1 MFLLL
6 SAGIDA
12 FFTGCLTTTVDAVF
26 PAREAAWKPTGAVGV
41 IDLPQKAAGRGARN
55 VRLYT
60 HQSEDV
66 RTMSLVD
73 GVRAAIARLTEYQRR
88 LDRAVTG
95 RLHATS
101 R

>member
-12 FFTGCLTTTVDAVF
+12 FFTGCLTTTVDALF
-26 PAREAAWKPTGAVGV
+26 PDPRGGLEAHRGGRRDRPAAEGGRARPE
-41 IDLPQKAAGRGARN
+41 N

-66 RTMSLVD
+66 RTMSLVG
-73 GVRAAIARLTEYQRR
+73 GVRAADRR
-88 LDRAVTG
+88 A
-95 RLHATS
+95 
-101 R
+101 